1 MKVTPMKLALCVML
15 YITAVHADEN
25 INGDREL
32 IDDIETIPKYNYILD
47 LIFDRSLIINGEK
60 ETEIT
65 AEDIILP
72 MISKSS
78 CRDTIKS
85 RIIFSEIF
93 DPTHN
98 ESKYVY
104 TYHCLDEYNENLK
117 LNLNLSRFATK
128 YVLDDIIKYG
138 NEENYIQK
146 FNNASKILNKMEK
159 YCLIEIEKII
169 YKKELC
175 MCHATNSSSIYCKE
189 LIEYDQMNKTM
200 NIGLFIT
207 FGLFLVYYFF

>member
-1 MKVTPMKLALCVML
+1 MFFKENMCNIKQMKVTPMKLALCVML
-15 YITAVHADEN
+15 YIAAVHADEN

-117 LNLNLSRFATK
+117 LNLNISRFATK

-138 NEENYIQK
+138 NENYIQK

-159 YCLIEIEKII
+159 YCLIEIEKLFTKRNSHVSC
-169 YKKELC
+169 YK
-175 MCHATNSSSIYCKE
+175 
-189 LIEYDQMNKTM
+189 
-200 NIGLFIT
+200 
-207 FGLFLVYYFF
+207 